1 MRATIEHFY
10 RTNKGNKIINDEL
23 PAIRAQLVLGPENLS
38 IKVFVKNLP
47 LYTSNIFI
55 R

>member
-10 RTNKGNKIINDEL
+10 KANKTKNISNDEL

-38 IKVFVKNLP
+38 IKA
-47 LYTSNIFI
+47 Y
-55 R
+55 